1 MSQRQG
7 EEFGAGQAE
16 VEEEQAVDGVDEV
29 ALFRSLDVTT
39 EHLSEQSQFKDH
51 QNALHR
57 IPFRVAL
64 LGFKRRKKNRI
75 GEEMK

>member
-29 ALFRSLDVTT
+29 ALFRSLDVTA
-39 EHLSEQSQFKDH
+39 EHLREQSQFKDH

-57 IPFRVAL
+57 IPFEWPFWGVKEKKYRE
-64 LGFKRRKKNRI
+64 RKK
-75 GEEMK
+75 MK